1 MNIFAISSMVTAV
14 ATILLGFFVLIKN
27 VKSRQNRAWFY
38 TSCAIFLW
46 TFGLFWCFQNQT
58 QMQALFWQKVLY
70 LGTILIP
77 ITYYYYC
84 CLLTGKEKENKVWL
98 RTGMALAMVFMILL
112 FFSNLLVSGILP
124 RNNIGYWAI
133 TFTPIYYFFL
143 IYFVIYVFFFFRT
156 LRRGM
161 RENEGIKKNQIRFVY
176 YAGLIG
182 FIGGSFNF
190 LLDFGINYP
199 IGNLFVFLYV
209 AFIAYAITRYRLM
222 DIRSIIRKSS
232 VFALLIVA
240 IGSLFVLLSSLIA
253 HIIDSFVGN
262 DSLLWSG
269 LIVAIIITAIFQP
282 IKRFLEWITDKFL
295 FTKDYNSSEVLINI
309 NNIISS
315 TIDLD
320 KLLVAVSKNL
330 ETVFHYSKIGF
341 LFIDKENKKDQLKIY
356 YQTGFDDKVLR
367 AFSQDKIKV
376 LPWYFSDNKEI
387 KVIDELKAQYEA
399 HEYQP
404 KSVELLYG
412 LYELNIS
419 LVIPLFAKETL
430 IGLIVLGNKK
440 SGDPYNNE
448 DLKVLNIISG
458 QLGISIEN
466 ARLYEQQKNF
476 NIHLREEVK
485 KATAKLE
492 GANKELQR
500 LDDSKSEFLSI
511 ASHQLRTP
519 LTITKGYVSMMQE
532 GSFGKVPKI
541 IKDNLIKIYTA
552 NERLLNLVENLLDIS
567 RIESGRLEFNL
578 EPVDLVT
585 TVKALVSDFQ
595 AKAKEKKVKLEFFP
609 DPKLP
614 KCLTDAQKV
623 KEVISNLIDNSI
635 KYTNKGE
642 IVIGIHQE
650 SQSLV
655 FSCQDTGMGIEPE
668 DLPRLFNK
676 FVRGKGMMQVH
687 TEGTGLGLYFARVVI
702 ENMGGRIW
710 AESPGKNRGS
720 KFSFSLPLADKKKAK
735 VIKTVQ
741 KPA

>member
-1 MNIFAISSMVTAV
+1 MNIFALSSMVTAI
-14 ATILLGFFVLIKN
+14 ATILLGSFVLIKN
-27 VKSRQNRAWFY
+27 MRSKQNRAWFY

-46 TFGLFWCFQNQT
+46 TFGLFWCFQDQT
-58 QMQALFWQKVLY
+58 AVQAMFWQKILY

-84 CLLTGKEKENKVWL
+84 CLLVGKQKEHRFWL
-98 RTGMALAMVFMILL
+98 TLGFSLAIIFVFLL
-112 FFSNLLVSGILP
+112 FFTNLLISGIIP
-124 RNNIGYWAI
+124 RNDIGYWAI
-133 TFTPIYYFFL
+133 TFTPVYYFFL
-143 IYFVIYVFFFFRT
+143 VYFVFYILLLFWT
-156 LRRGM
+156 LSRGM
-161 RENEGIKKNQIRFVY
+161 KENDGIKKKQIKFVY
-176 YAGLIG
+176 YAGLVG
-182 FIGGSFNF
+182 FSGGSFNF

-222 DIRSIIRKSS
+222 DIRSFIRKSS
-232 VFALLIVA
+232 VFTLLIL
-240 IGSLFVLLSSLIA
+240 IMGSLFVLLSTLIA
-253 HIIDSFVGN
+253 SVLDVFIGGN
-262 DSLLWSG
+262 SYLWSG
-269 LIVAIIITAIFQP
+269 LVVAVIFSAVFQP
-282 IKRFLEWITDKFL
+282 LKKLLEWLTDKFL
-295 FTKDYNSSEVLINI
+295 FTRDYNASEVLMNVNKIL
-309 NNIISS
+309 SS

-320 KLLVAVSKNL
+320 KLLVAVSENL
-330 ETVFHYSKIGF
+330 EKVFHYSKIGV
-341 LFIDKENKKDQLKIY
+341 LFIDKENKKNQLKIY
-356 YQTGFDDKVLR
+356 YQTGFDDKILR
-367 AFSQDKIKV
+367 EFSQDKIKV
-376 LPWYFSDNKEI
+376 LPWYFSESKEI

-404 KSVELLYG
+404 KSVELLNG
-412 LYELNIS
+412 LYDLGVS
-419 LVIPLFAKETL
+419 LVIPLFTKDNL
-430 IGLIVLGNKK
+430 IGLIVLGNRK
-440 SGDPYNNE
+440 SGNPYSNE

-466 ARLYEQQKNF
+466 ARLYEQQKDF
-476 NIHLREEVK
+476 NLHLKDEVK

-500 LDDSKSEFLSI
+500 LDDAKSEFLSI

-541 IKDNLIKIYTA
+541 IMDNLTKVYTA

-567 RIESGRLEFNL
+567 RIEAGRLEFNL
-578 EPVDLVT
+578 EPVDLVDT
-585 TVKALVSDFQ
+585 AKALVADFQ
-595 AKAKEKKVKLEFFP
+595 EKAKAKKLKLEFFP

-614 KCLTDAQKV
+614 KCQADAQKV

-642 IVIGIHQE
+642 IVVGIHQE

-655 FSCQDTGMGIEPE
+655 FSCQDTGMGIESE

-710 AESPGKNRGS
+710 AESPGKDRGS
-720 KFSFSLPLADKKKAK
+720 KFTFSLPLADKKKAQK
-735 VIKTVQ
+735 VKTVE
-741 KPA
+741 K